1 VSCYAAK
8 TGKPF
13 YQDERLDAPGD
24 YYASIVA
31 AGDKVFFAS
40 LNGVVTVLQSGDDL
54 KVLAQA
60 RFGESISATPAIVE
74 GRLYL
79 RTASQLFAVGK

>member
-1 VSCYAAK
+1 MSCYDAK

-40 LNGVVTVLQSGDDL
+40 LNGVVTVLQAGDDL
-54 KVLAQA
+54 KVPGTSSFWRIHQRHAGH
-60 RFGESISATPAIVE
+60 R
-74 GRLYL
+74 
-79 RTASQLFAVGK
+79 